1 MLGIIGALDPH
12 THKLNLAQ
20 LQGEGRLEREG
31 VRPQFPNKNPPE
43 LGKCPAWQG
52 GTYQGRAVAGWRASS
67 GQLTVLCQ
75 FSANS
80 PSCRA
85 PAHSSFPPRPS
96 LTAGGLPG
104 GEQALDLLPSAGLVT
119 SSEDYYPTVAI
130 NALMRVLREPSMA
143 ALHGK
148 AVAALFEIIKAMGL
162 SFVPYLP
169 KVWGPCCT
177 LLALVSLVAC
187 PTWPTW
193 LMWGRQ

>member
-1 MLGIIGALDPH
+1 
-12 THKLNLAQ
+12 
-20 LQGEGRLEREG
+20 
-31 VRPQFPNKNPPE
+31 
-43 LGKCPAWQG
+43 
-52 GTYQGRAVAGWRASS
+52 
-67 GQLTVLCQ
+67 
-75 FSANS
+75 
-80 PSCRA
+80 
-85 PAHSSFPPRPS
+85 
-96 LTAGGLPG
+96 
-104 GEQALDLLPSAGLVT
+104 
-119 SSEDYYPTVAI
+119 
-130 NALMRVLREPSMA
+130 MA